1 MDLFLEQINLLEKE
15 KNEVDLER
23 EKLILEKDRLIKE
36 ILEIQDQNTKL
47 EEERGKIST
56 FINSVEANKRAKKIL
71 VFGNT
76 LFLLLSFILLGS
88 LSLSMYAIVVLVS
101 CMIGLNMVCLSQLWK
116 SRKKS
121 LDISFDQAKDIEE
134 KLDKEMNQ
142 KQMCIYEKEV
152 NIQKIEDKL
161 IQLLKDSKII
171 SKNLSI
177 YQEKRLEAIAQ
188 VLLSDPVIES
198 KINNLFEKQ
207 ELRLVRKKD

>member
-1 MDLFLEQINLLEKE
+1 
-15 KNEVDLER
+15 
-23 EKLILEKDRLIKE
+23 
-36 ILEIQDQNTKL
+36 
-47 EEERGKIST
+47 
-56 FINSVEANKRAKKIL
+56 
-71 VFGNT
+71 
-76 LFLLLSFILLGS
+76 
-88 LSLSMYAIVVLVS
+88 
-101 CMIGLNMVCLSQLWK
+101 MIGLNMVCLSQLWK

-198 KINNLFEKQ
+198 KINNLFEEQ

>member
-188 VLLSDPVIES
+188 VLLSDLLS
-198 KINNLFEKQ
+198 KVKLIIY
-207 ELRLVRKKD
+207 LRNKN